1 MNFAQHTIA
10 PATELLAV
18 DGVFAL
24 AALRATGDATAAA
37 ARIRSDAR
45 DAAQAEQLLAD
56 ERSRAERVQSQ
67 ATALAQAEAMLGALA
82 QLEQRFLDQAADLVA
97 DLAQAL
103 FLRLAGELAPAA
115 RVAAMLYQ
123 LRVHAPARLVD
134 PVLRVHPDA
143 VIDPASVPAAWRV
156 EPDAAL
162 VPGCCRLEAAS
173 GEWCFDLDAAVL
185 ALAAGLR
192 AAAHK

>member
-10 PATELLAV
+10 PADELLAV

-24 AALRATGDATAAA
+24 AALRATGDATLAA
-37 ARIRSDAR
+37 ARIRSDAHA
-45 DAAQAEQLLAD
+45 AAQAAQLLED
-56 ERSRAERVQSQ
+56 ERSRAERAHEQ
-67 ATALAQAEAMLGALA
+67 AATLVQAEAMLSALG
-82 QLEQRFLDQAADLVA
+82 QLEQRFLDQAASLVA

-115 RVAAMLYQ
+115 RVAAMLHQ

-143 VIDPASVPAAWRV
+143 VIDPAAVPAAWRV

-162 VPGCCRLEAAS
+162 APGCCRLEAAS
-173 GEWCFDLDAAVL
+173 GEWCFDIDAAVL

-192 AAAHK
+192 AAAQK